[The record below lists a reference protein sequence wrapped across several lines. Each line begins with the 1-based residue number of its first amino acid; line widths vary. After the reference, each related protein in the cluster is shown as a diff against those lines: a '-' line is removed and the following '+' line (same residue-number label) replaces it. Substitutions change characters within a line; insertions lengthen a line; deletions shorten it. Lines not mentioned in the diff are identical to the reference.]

1 MENDDRQI
9 GHVVSRREAII
20 LLGAAGASLI
30 AGCTNEKTAAA
41 ASSSTSDAS
50 NPQTANATSAGAPQG
65 CVVRPAQTEGPYF
78 VDEKLNRADIRS
90 DPSDGSVKPGTPLE
104 LTFVVSQLGKGTCTP
119 VAGAVVDVWHCD
131 AEGVYSDV
139 SDPSFN
145 TRGKKFLRG
154 YQVTDAAGRAKFT
167 TVYPGWY
174 QGRAVHIHFTVR
186 TNPAAAAAHQFTSQ
200 IYFDDA
206 VNEKVLSKPP
216 YTSKGPPDLRM
227 KNERD
232 GIFRSGGSQLILP
245 VTAAGNGYAGTF
257 DIALDVG

>member
-1 MENDDRQI
+1 MENDDAQI
-9 GHVVSRREAII
+9 GHVVTRREAII

-30 AGCTNEKTAAA
+30 AGCSTGQSTPAP
-41 ASSSTSDAS
+41 SSQTSDAS
-50 NPQTANATSAGAPQG
+50 TAQTANATSAGAPQG

-90 DPSDGSVKPGTPLE
+90 DPSDGTVKPGTPLE

-119 VAGAVVDVWHCD
+119 VAGAIVDVWHCD

-139 SDPSFN
+139 QDPSFN

-154 YQVTDAAGRAKFT
+154 YQVTDAGGRAKFM

-186 TNPAAAAAHQFTSQ
+186 TNPGAAAAHQFTSQ

-206 VNEKVLSKPP
+206 LNEKVLSQAP
-216 YTSKGPPDLRM
+216 YTSKGPPDHRM
-227 KNERD
+227 KNASD
-232 GIFRSGGSQLILP
+232 GIFRQGGSQLVLP
-245 VTAAGNGYAGTF
+245 VTLAGSGYAGTF

>member
-9 GHVVSRREAII
+9 GHVVTRREAII

-30 AGCTNEKTAAA
+30 TGCSSGQSSAATSNETL
-41 ASSSTSDAS
+41 DAS
-50 NPQTANATSAGAPQG
+50 NPRTANATSGGAPQG

-78 VDEKLNRADIRS
+78 VDEKLNRSDIRS
-90 DPSDGSVKPGTPLE
+90 DPSDGSVRPGTPLE
-104 LTFVVSQLGKGTCTP
+104 VAFVVSQLGKGTCTP

-131 AEGVYSDV
+131 AAGVYSDV
-139 SDPSFN
+139 QDPSFD
-145 TRGKKFLRG
+145 TRGKKYLRG
-154 YQVTDAAGRAKFT
+154 HQVTDAAGRAKFT
-167 TVYPGWY
+167 TIYPGWY

-186 TNPAAAAAHQFTSQ
+186 TNPGAAAAHQFTSQ

-206 VNEKVLSKPP
+206 VNDKVFAKPP
-216 YTSKGPPDLRM
+216 YVPAHERM

-232 GIFRSGGSQLILP
+232 GIFRRGGSQLILP

-257 DIALDVG
+257 DIALEIA